1 MRFNQENSEEK
12 KSDSLGSHLLKAR
25 TVLLAGEVDQ
35 ESAERVIAQ
44 LIVLDSQSH
53 DPIRMIITSN
63 GGHVESGF
71 AIHDMMKYVESDV
84 IAIGAGWVVSIAV
97 PILFGARKENRLALP
112 NTRFMIHQPLGGVGG
127 QASDVRIAAQEI
139 VKIRERLN
147 QLIADETGQP
157 VEKVAVDCDRNY
169 WLSAEEAV
177 KYGIISRVI
186 ASSADV

>member
-1 MRFNQENSEEK
+1 
-12 KSDSLGSHLLKAR
+12 
-25 TVLLAGEVDQ
+25 
-35 ESAERVIAQ
+35 
-44 LIVLDSQSH
+44 
-53 DPIRMIITSN
+53 
-63 GGHVESGF
+63 
-71 AIHDMMKYVESDV
+71 
-84 IAIGAGWVVSIAV
+84 
-97 PILFGARKENRLALP
+97 
-112 NTRFMIHQPLGGVGG
+112 MIHQPLGGVGG

>member
-97 PILFGARKENRLALP
+97 PILFGAKKENRLALP